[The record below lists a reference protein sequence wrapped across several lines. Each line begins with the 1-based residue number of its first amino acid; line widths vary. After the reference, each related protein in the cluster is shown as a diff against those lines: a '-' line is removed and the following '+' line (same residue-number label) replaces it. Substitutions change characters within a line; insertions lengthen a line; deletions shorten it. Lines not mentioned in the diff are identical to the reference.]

1 VPNPVLY
8 MRPSIT
14 HNHIDV
20 LRGFH
25 TGDTHMKLVTLH
37 IPETY
42 VEGLEKLVDSN
53 LYPNRSEAIR
63 IAIRDLLKRE
73 LWS

>member
-1 VPNPVLY
+1 LNTDLVLLTIIFRY
-8 MRPSIT
+8 
-14 HNHIDV
+14 DAE
-20 LRGFH
+20 H
-25 TGDTHMKLVTLH
+25 TQVIIEMKLVTLH

-42 VEGLEKLVDSN
+42 VDGLEKLVENN

-73 LWS
+73 LWG